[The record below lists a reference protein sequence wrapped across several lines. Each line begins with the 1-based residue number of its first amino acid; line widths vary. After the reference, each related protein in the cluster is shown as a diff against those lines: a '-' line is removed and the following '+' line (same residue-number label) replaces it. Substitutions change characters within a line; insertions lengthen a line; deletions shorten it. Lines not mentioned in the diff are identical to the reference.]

1 MVQAKS
7 HSLCAFHQVS
17 ITIKKQYPHFNLQIE
32 QRKLCYKLKLKKYTQ
47 SEIWRKMMI
56 LKNCMKKRKRN
67 DFDLNSSCRKSN
79 YKMSLR
85 FWSEKIFS
93 SKKKSVNKVHNI
105 LQSKSL
111 EIKIHLFQLWDNSKL
126 LIFLM
131 LLTVESNNLLMWKR
145 IVLTQAVLKRKW
157 WDFWKIQFWKVL
169 KSMCL
174 QSFLMNHQ
182 KTSKSRK
189 REK

>member
-1 MVQAKS
+1 
-7 HSLCAFHQVS
+7 
-17 ITIKKQYPHFNLQIE
+17 
-32 QRKLCYKLKLKKYTQ
+32 
-47 SEIWRKMMI
+47 MMI

-126 LIFLM
+126 LIFLT

-145 IVLTQAVLKRKW
+145 IVLIQAVLKRKW
-157 WDFWKIQFWKVL
+157 WDYWKIQFWKVL